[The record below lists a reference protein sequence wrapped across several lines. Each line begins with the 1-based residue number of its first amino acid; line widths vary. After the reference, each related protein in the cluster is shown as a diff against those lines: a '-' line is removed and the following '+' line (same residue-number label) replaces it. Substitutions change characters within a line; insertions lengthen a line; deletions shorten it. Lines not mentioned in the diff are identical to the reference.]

1 MITLMLVVILGALL
15 LIVLMKLF
23 QRPSDA
29 PAPRQDWRTKP
40 SAAPEGPDLA
50 NLQIT
55 DALPGDALSISGAG
69 DNMTDLDFTAD
80 RIAHVEAGAR
90 RWFELSGPYRER
102 RVTLRVGG
110 DEEVE
115 AALHT
120 GARKISL
127 EDLGVAEDDLAQM
140 DERQNTG
147 DSFQFD
153 GKTWLYR
160 FSREAQNQE
169 LSRARRD
176 GQPPAGY
183 YYWEFQEQ
191 GGKGI
196 LAVRKAEGEPF
207 TVTDFAT
214 LNPGDVTIYRGR

>member
-1 MITLMLVVILGALL
+1 MITPTLVVILGVLL
-15 LIVLMKLF
+15 LVVLMKLF

-40 SAAPEGPDLA
+40 SAAPEPADLA

-55 DALPGDALSISGAG
+55 DARPGDALSISGAG
-69 DNMTDLDFTAD
+69 DSMTDLDFTAD
-80 RIAHVEAGAR
+80 HIAHVEAGAR

-115 AALHT
+115 AALHA

-147 DSFQFD
+147 DSFEFD

-160 FSREAQNQE
+160 FSREA
-169 LSRARRD
+169 RARRD
-176 GQPPAGY
+176 DQPPAGY

-191 GGKGI
+191 GGKRI

-207 TVTDFAT
+207 TVTDFAGI
-214 LNPGDVTIYRGR
+214 NPGDVTIYRGK